1 MLTLKKTMSNTQE
14 QIKEL
19 QAQVTSLNEQVVKL
33 RDIINKGKTLT
44 SRKIIET
51 TDFRGKI
58 DCKNKVAMRGDTYIK
73 DVADISLTAIGDTS
87 ETNQA
92 TNITA
97 NFNKIIN
104 ALNND

>member
-1 MLTLKKTMSNTQE
+1 MNNN
-14 QIKEL
+14 EL
-19 QAQVTSLNEQVVKL
+19 QREIKALKSQVTSLNGEIVKL
-33 RDIINKGKTLT
+33 YGIINKGKSIT

-51 TDFRGKI
+51 TDFRGKVE
-58 DCKNKVAMRGDTYIK
+58 CKNKVAMRGDTYIK
-73 DVADISLTAIGDTS
+73 DVADISLTAIGNTS